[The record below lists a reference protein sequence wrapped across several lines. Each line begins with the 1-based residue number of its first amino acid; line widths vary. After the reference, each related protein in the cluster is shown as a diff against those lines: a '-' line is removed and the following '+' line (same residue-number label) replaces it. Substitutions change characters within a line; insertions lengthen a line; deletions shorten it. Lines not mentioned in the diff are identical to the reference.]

1 MPRLVPLALA
11 VGALAA
17 VTATSFAAAA
27 KLLVSGSD
35 SYLAATTNAGG
46 AISSFESQTTGSLD
60 GNVISRDGRFA
71 YMADTAN
78 RAILQFARDRG
89 TGVLT
94 PLSSAIST
102 AGEIPNHLA
111 ITADGRW
118 LLATTND
125 GGSAGR
131 MRAYP
136 VADDGTLG
144 AAASTV
150 VVPGTIGQP
159 AITPDGRHV
168 YTANTYAGDWIYM
181 WSLGADGTIA
191 ALSTNRVN
199 AGDLVGQCVVM
210 APTGESL
217 YAPSGGANSGSGT
230 QVVRWIINPATGL
243 LSTSDTLP
251 SPDGHAGACEG
262 SISSNQRLLAIGIT
276 GMSGG
281 AYARVWPLDGD
292 GRVGT
297 QAPSLT
303 YAPMSLA
310 PGFALDPTGSFAYG
324 TSSAI
329 SSIEGG
335 LHQMRLTGDGAIAI
349 PTIVGGIPTTPWRGV
364 SVAPAQPA
372 MAALAPAT
380 GRAGAALA
388 LDASGSTDPD
398 TQIARYDW
406 QFGDGSSAADAGPRP
421 THVYA
426 RAGEYTA
433 RVTVTNTAGCST
445 DPAGHYTGRMN
456 SCIGGPTATATATVR
471 VTAPPASEGA
481 TPTSSDVTPR
491 PAKLAATLR
500 LRNGVGTTTGTLPAG
515 ATRVTQ
521 TARTGGSAATQAFV
535 EMARAK
541 TAKGTCT
548 IAVVRSKKTKKVTKR
563 TYRCTIRLA
572 KGAWTV
578 TTTARGAAGVV
589 AEGSRRVV
597 VR

>member
-17 VTATSFAAAA
+17 VTAASSAAAA

-46 AISSFESQTTGSLD
+46 AISSFESQTTGSLG

-71 YMADTAN
+71 YMADTTN

-89 TGVLT
+89 TGVLS

-102 AGEIPNHLA
+102 AGEIPNYLA

-125 GGSAGR
+125 GGSNGR

-136 VADDGTLG
+136 VAEGGTLG

-150 VVPGTIGQP
+150 IVPGTIGQP

-168 YTANTYAGDWIYM
+168 YAASTYAGDWIYM

-230 QVVRWIINPATGL
+230 QVVRWIINPVTGL

-251 SPDGHAGACEG
+251 SDDGHAGACEG

-276 GMSGG
+276 GMFGD
-281 AYARVWPLDGD
+281 AYARVWPLDAE

-303 YAPMSLA
+303 YASGSVA
-310 PGFALDPTGSFAYG
+310 SGFALDPTGSFGYA
-324 TSSAI
+324 TSI
-329 SSIEGG
+329 SFSTEGG
-335 LHQMRLTGDGAIAI
+335 LHQMRLTGDGATAI
-349 PTIVGGIPTTPWRGV
+349 PAIVGGIPTTPWSGV

-406 QFGDGSSAADAGPRP
+406 QFGDGSFAADAGPRP
-421 THVYA
+421 EHVYA

-445 DPAGHYTGRMN
+445 DPMGNYTGRMN

-471 VTAPPASEGA
+471 VTTPPAREGA
-481 TPTSSDVTPR
+481 TPTSGGVTPR
-491 PAKLAATLR
+491 PATLAAAMQ
-500 LRNGVGTTTGTLPAG
+500 LRNGVGTTTGTMPAG

-521 TARTGGSAATQAFV
+521 TARTGGSAATQGFL

-563 TYRCTIRLA
+563 TYRCTIRLT

-578 TTTARGAAGVV
+578 ATAARGAAGVV
-589 AEGSRRVV
+589 AESSRRVV